1 MLWTYDLQVSSN
13 VLKVSPLYTQ
23 RWNGIEAAAK
33 DGGAV
38 APAQPAADS
47 KQDGPAHCVVGGA
60 HAFIL
65 RSIKVTA
72 QYSHPAPNQ
81 HRLASST

>member
-65 RSIKVTA
+65 RLITA
-72 QYSHPAPNQ
+72 TRHPTSTPP
-81 HRLASST
+81 RLERLVFII